1 MMIGFYNGISGVK
14 SQGFGIDVVANNISN
29 VNNVGF
35 KSSTPEFKSIFYQTL
50 AQGSTPVTSQIGLG
64 STSMAT
70 SLKFSQ
76 GSITST
82 DKVFDMAIEGDGF
95 FGVSVGNELY
105 FTRNGDFIRDA
116 NGDMVD
122 ASGRYLQGTM
132 ANLSPIGLSQNAQDK
147 LGAGTNGE
155 AFTVE
160 TGNSIKLGAVDT
172 QTKIHLPNILF
183 IPATATT
190 EVKFKGNLDSSLI
203 QDNVKLNL
211 NINPATK
218 EELNLTNDQINQ
230 TLDKAAQ
237 RLNINGDLNV
247 AEHKLDIGE
256 NQTVNLKITDK
267 DGKTL
272 EVSAKTDFD
281 GKFSLNNIDVK
292 DLNLDGDLSISASS
306 TTDQLNKD
314 AKTISLKGDLKDT
327 PEVLSINENQ
337 EVNIKITDI
346 DGKTVKAR
354 AIADK
359 DGKFELKDYDVSKL
373 NLEEELTIVA
383 EATIK
388 QEVPNTFSSTTD
400 VYNAD
405 GTKNTIKLEYKKQ
418 VPQTGDQT
426 IWNVTATMMSSKNE
440 VLSTSTGALTYNE
453 KGALT
458 SSTISQVGGVKL
470 NFGSFYTEGTP
481 NSGYDGMVT
490 SANKSV
496 MTNVTKDG
504 YAEGLLKEYSMNDN
518 GEIVAI
524 FDNGKMSSVAKVA
537 LYHFQNDQGLSKV
550 SENAYSATSNS
561 GEPIFYTNENGE
573 VIYGAKIKNN
583 ALEMSNVDLGTS
595 LTDLII
601 MQKAYDASAKSI
613 TTSDQMIQKAINMK
627 K

>member
-70 SLKFSQ
+70 SLQFSQ
-76 GSITST
+76 GNITST

-105 FTRNGDFIRDA
+105 FTRNGDFIIDS

-122 ASGRYLQGTM
+122 SSGRYLQGTM

-160 TGNSIKLGAVDT
+160 TGNSIKLGAVDA

-190 EVKFKGNLDSSLI
+190 EVKLKGNLDSSLI
-203 QDNVKLNL
+203 KDNVKLNL
-211 NINPATK
+211 NINPTTK
-218 EELNLTNDQINQ
+218 EELNLTNDQITQVINEANK
-230 TLDKAAQ
+230 T
-237 RLNINGDLNV
+237 LNINGDLNV
-247 AEHKLDIGE
+247 AEHKIDIGE
-256 NQTVNLKITDK
+256 NQIVNLKITDK
-267 DGKTL
+267 NGKVL
-272 EVSAKTDFD
+272 EVDTKTDKD

-292 DLNLDGDLSISASS
+292 DLNLDGDLNITANS
-306 TTDQLNKD
+306 TTEMLNKD

-337 EVNIKITDI
+337 EVTIKITDI
-346 DGKTVKAR
+346 DGKQVTVR
-354 AIADK
+354 ATADK
-359 DGKFELKDYDVSKL
+359 DGKFEIKNYDVSKL
-373 NLEEELTIVA
+373 NLDEELTIAA
-383 EATIK
+383 EAIVK
-388 QEVPNTFSSTTD
+388 QEVPNKFSSTTD
-400 VYNAD
+400 VYSAD
-405 GTKNTIKLEYKKQ
+405 GTKNIIKLEYEKQ
-418 VPQTGDQT
+418 IPQNADQT
-426 IWNVTATMMSSKNE
+426 IWNVTATMKSPKNE
-440 VLSTSTGALTYNE
+440 VLSTSTGALTYNN
-453 KGALT
+453 KGALV
-458 SSTISQVGGVKL
+458 SSTINEIGGVKL

-481 NSGYDGMVT
+481 NSGYDGLVT

-496 MTNVTKDG
+496 MTNVIKDG
-504 YAEGLLKEYSMNDN
+504 YAEGILKEYSMNDN
-518 GEIVAI
+518 GEIIAV

-550 SENAYSATSNS
+550 GENAYSATSNS
-561 GEPIFYTNENGE
+561 GRPIFFTDKNGE
-573 VIYGAKIKNN
+573 VIYGAKIQNRS
-583 ALEMSNVDLGTS
+583 LEMSNVDLGTS

>member
-70 SLKFSQ
+70 SLQFSQ
-76 GSITST
+76 GNITST

-105 FTRNGDFIRDA
+105 FTRNGDFIIDS

-122 ASGRYLQGTM
+122 SSGRYLQGTM

-160 TGNSIKLGAVDT
+160 TGNSINLGTVDA

-190 EVKFKGNLDSSLI
+190 EVKLKGNLDSSLI
-203 QDNVKLNL
+203 KDNVKLNL
-211 NINPATK
+211 NINPTTK
-218 EELNLTNDQINQ
+218 EELSLTNDQIIRDIDEANK
-230 TLDKAAQ
+230 T
-237 RLNINGDLNV
+237 LNINGDLNV
-247 AEHKLDIGE
+247 AEHKMDIGE

-267 DGKTL
+267 NGKVL
-272 EVSAKTDFD
+272 EVDTKTDKD

-292 DLNLDGDLSISASS
+292 DLNLDGDLNITANS
-306 TTDQLNKD
+306 TTEMLNKD

-337 EVNIKITDI
+337 EVTIKITDI
-346 DGKTVKAR
+346 DGKQVTAR
-354 AIADK
+354 ATADK
-359 DGKFELKDYDVSKL
+359 DGKFEIKNYDVSKL
-373 NLEEELTIVA
+373 NLDKELTIAA
-383 EATIK
+383 EAIVK
-388 QEVPNTFSSTTD
+388 QEVPNKFSSTTD

-405 GTKNTIKLEYKKQ
+405 GTKNIIKLEYEKQ
-418 VPQTGDQT
+418 IPQNADQT
-426 IWNVTATMMSSKNE
+426 IWNVTATMKSPKNE
-440 VLSTSTGALTYNE
+440 VLSTSTGTLTYNN
-453 KGALT
+453 KGALV
-458 SSTISQVGGVKL
+458 SSTINEIGGVKL

-481 NSGYDGMVT
+481 NSGYDGLVT

-496 MTNVTKDG
+496 MTNVIKDG
-504 YAEGLLKEYSMNDN
+504 FAEGILKEYSMNDN
-518 GEIVAI
+518 GEIIAV

-550 SENAYSATSNS
+550 GENAYSATSNS
-561 GEPIFYTNENGE
+561 GRPIFFTDKNGE
-573 VIYGAKIKNN
+573 VIYGAKIQNRS
-583 ALEMSNVDLGTS
+583 LEMSNVDLGTS

>member
-70 SLKFSQ
+70 SLQFSQ
-76 GSITST
+76 GNITST

-105 FTRNGDFIRDA
+105 FTRNGDFIIDS

-122 ASGRYLQGTM
+122 SSGRYLQGTM

-160 TGNSIKLGAVDT
+160 TGNSIKLEEVDA

-190 EVKFKGNLDSSLI
+190 EVKLKGNLDSSLI
-203 QDNVKLNL
+203 KDNVKLNL
-211 NINPATK
+211 NINPTTK
-218 EELNLTNDQINQ
+218 EELSLTNDQITQDIN
-230 TLDKAAQ
+230 KANKT
-237 RLNINGDLNV
+237 LNINGDLNV
-247 AEHKLDIGE
+247 AEHKIDIGE

-267 DGKTL
+267 NGKVL
-272 EVSAKTDFD
+272 EVDTKTDKD

-292 DLNLDGDLSISASS
+292 DLNLDGDLNITANS
-306 TTDQLNKD
+306 TTEMLNKD

-337 EVNIKITDI
+337 EVTIKITDI
-346 DGKTVKAR
+346 DGKQVTAR
-354 AIADK
+354 ATADK
-359 DGKFELKDYDVSKL
+359 DGKFEIKNYDVSKL
-373 NLEEELTIVA
+373 NLDEELTIAA
-383 EATIK
+383 EAIVK
-388 QEVPNTFSSTTD
+388 QEVPNKFSSTTD

-405 GTKNTIKLEYKKQ
+405 GTKNIIKLEYEKQ
-418 VPQTGDQT
+418 IPQNADQT
-426 IWNVTATMMSSKNE
+426 IWNVTATMKSPKNE
-440 VLSTSTGALTYNE
+440 VLSTSTGALTYNN
-453 KGALT
+453 KGALV
-458 SSTISQVGGVKL
+458 SSTINEIGGVKL

-481 NSGYDGMVT
+481 NSGYDGLVT

-496 MTNVTKDG
+496 MTNVIKDG
-504 YAEGLLKEYSMNDN
+504 FAEGILKEYSMNDN
-518 GEIVAI
+518 GEIIAV

-550 SENAYSATSNS
+550 GENAYSATSNS
-561 GEPIFYTNENGE
+561 GRPIFFTDKNGE
-573 VIYGAKIKNN
+573 VIYGAKIQNRS
-583 ALEMSNVDLGTS
+583 LEMSNVDLGTS

>member
-70 SLKFSQ
+70 SLQFSQ
-76 GSITST
+76 GNITST

-105 FTRNGDFIRDA
+105 FTRNGDFIIDS

-122 ASGRYLQGTM
+122 SSGRYLQGTM

-160 TGNSIKLGAVDT
+160 TGNSINLGAVDA

-190 EVKFKGNLDSSLI
+190 EVKLKGNLDSSLI
-203 QDNVKLNL
+203 KDNVKLNL
-211 NINPATK
+211 NINPTTK
-218 EELNLTNDQINQ
+218 EELNLTNDQITQ
-230 TLDKAAQ
+230 DIDKVNKT
-237 RLNINGDLNV
+237 LNINGDLNV
-247 AEHKLDIGE
+247 AEHKMDIGE

-267 DGKTL
+267 NGKVL
-272 EVSAKTDFD
+272 EVDTKTDKD

-292 DLNLDGDLSISASS
+292 DLNLDGDLNITANS
-306 TTDQLNKD
+306 TTEMLNKD

-337 EVNIKITDI
+337 EVTIKITDI
-346 DGKTVKAR
+346 DGKQVTAR
-354 AIADK
+354 ATADK
-359 DGKFELKDYDVSKL
+359 DGKFEIKNYDVSKL
-373 NLEEELTIVA
+373 NLDEELTIAA
-383 EATIK
+383 EAIVK
-388 QEVPNTFSSTTD
+388 QEVPNKFSSTTD

-405 GTKNTIKLEYKKQ
+405 GTKNIIKLEYEKQ
-418 VPQTGDQT
+418 IPQNADQT
-426 IWNVTATMMSSKNE
+426 IWNVTATMKSPKNE
-440 VLSTSTGALTYNE
+440 VLSTSTGALTYNN
-453 KGALT
+453 KGALV
-458 SSTISQVGGVKL
+458 SSTINEIGGVKL

-481 NSGYDGMVT
+481 NSGYDGLVT

-496 MTNVTKDG
+496 MTNVIKDG
-504 YAEGLLKEYSMNDN
+504 FAEGILKEYSMNDN
-518 GEIVAI
+518 GEIIAV

-550 SENAYSATSNS
+550 GENAYSATSNS
-561 GEPIFYTNENGE
+561 GRPIFFTDKNGE
-573 VIYGAKIKNN
+573 VIYGAKIQNRS
-583 ALEMSNVDLGTS
+583 LEMSNVDLGTS

>member
-70 SLKFSQ
+70 SLQFSQ
-76 GSITST
+76 GNITST

-105 FTRNGDFIRDA
+105 FTRNGDFIIDS

-122 ASGRYLQGTM
+122 SSGRYLQGTM

-160 TGNSIKLGAVDT
+160 TGNSINLGAVDA

-190 EVKFKGNLDSSLI
+190 EVKLKGNLDSSLI
-203 QDNVKLNL
+203 KDNVKLNL
-211 NINPATK
+211 NINPTTK
-218 EELNLTNDQINQ
+218 EELNLTNDQITQVIDEANK
-230 TLDKAAQ
+230 T
-237 RLNINGDLNV
+237 LNINGDLNV
-247 AEHKLDIGE
+247 AEHKMDIGE
-256 NQTVNLKITDK
+256 NQIVNLKITDK
-267 DGKTL
+267 NGKVL
-272 EVSAKTDFD
+272 EVDTKTDKD

-292 DLNLDGDLSISASS
+292 DLNLDGDLNITANS
-306 TTDQLNKD
+306 TTEMLNKD

-337 EVNIKITDI
+337 EVTIKITDI
-346 DGKTVKAR
+346 DGKQVTAR
-354 AIADK
+354 ATADK
-359 DGKFELKDYDVSKL
+359 DGKFEIKNYDVSKL
-373 NLEEELTIVA
+373 NLDEELTIAA
-383 EATIK
+383 EAIVK
-388 QEVPNTFSSTTD
+388 QEVPNKFSSTTD

-405 GTKNTIKLEYKKQ
+405 GTKNIIKLEYEKQ
-418 VPQTGDQT
+418 IPQNADQT
-426 IWNVTATMMSSKNE
+426 IWNVTATMKSPKNE
-440 VLSTSTGALTYNE
+440 VLSTSTGTLTYNN
-453 KGALT
+453 KGALV
-458 SSTISQVGGVKL
+458 SSTINEIGGVKL

-481 NSGYDGMVT
+481 NSGYDGLVT

-496 MTNVTKDG
+496 MTNVIKDG
-504 YAEGLLKEYSMNDN
+504 SAEGILKEYSMNDN
-518 GEIVAI
+518 GEIIAV

-550 SENAYSATSNS
+550 GENAYSATSNS
-561 GEPIFYTNENGE
+561 GRPIFFTDKNGE
-573 VIYGAKIKNN
+573 VIYGAKIQNRS
-583 ALEMSNVDLGTS
+583 LEMSNVDLGTS

>member
-70 SLKFSQ
+70 SLQFSQ
-76 GSITST
+76 GNITST

-105 FTRNGDFIRDA
+105 FTRNGDFIIDS

-122 ASGRYLQGTM
+122 SSGRYLQGTM

-160 TGNSIKLGAVDT
+160 TGNSINLGAVDA

-190 EVKFKGNLDSSLI
+190 EVKLKGNLDSSLI
-203 QDNVKLNL
+203 KDNVKLNL
-211 NINPATK
+211 NINPTTK
-218 EELNLTNDQINQ
+218 EELNLTNDQITQDINKENK
-230 TLDKAAQ
+230 T
-237 RLNINGDLNV
+237 LNINGDLNV
-247 AEHKLDIGE
+247 AEHKMDIGE

-267 DGKTL
+267 NGKVL
-272 EVSAKTDFD
+272 EVDTKTDKD

-292 DLNLDGDLSISASS
+292 DLNLDGDLNITANS
-306 TTDQLNKD
+306 TTEMLNKD

-337 EVNIKITDI
+337 EVTIKITDI
-346 DGKTVKAR
+346 DGKQVTAR
-354 AIADK
+354 ATADK
-359 DGKFELKDYDVSKL
+359 DGKFEIKNYDVSKL
-373 NLEEELTIVA
+373 NLDKELTIAA
-383 EATIK
+383 EAIVK
-388 QEVPNTFSSTTD
+388 QEVPNKFSSTTD

-405 GTKNTIKLEYKKQ
+405 GTKNIIKLEYEKQ
-418 VPQTGDQT
+418 IPQNADQT
-426 IWNVTATMMSSKNE
+426 IWNVTATMKSPKNE
-440 VLSTSTGALTYNE
+440 VLSTSAGTLTYNN
-453 KGALT
+453 KGALV
-458 SSTISQVGGVKL
+458 SSTINEIGGVKL

-481 NSGYDGMVT
+481 NSGYDGLVT

-496 MTNVTKDG
+496 MTNVIKDG
-504 YAEGLLKEYSMNDN
+504 YAEGILKEYSMNDN
-518 GEIVAI
+518 GEIIAV

-550 SENAYSATSNS
+550 GENAYSATSNS
-561 GEPIFYTNENGE
+561 GRPIFFTDKNGE
-573 VIYGAKIKNN
+573 VIYGAKIQNRS
-583 ALEMSNVDLGTS
+583 LEMSNVDLGTS

>member
-70 SLKFSQ
+70 SLQFSQ
-76 GSITST
+76 GNITST

-95 FGVSVGNELY
+95 FGISVGNELY
-105 FTRNGDFIRDA
+105 FTRNGDFIIDS

-122 ASGRYLQGTM
+122 SSGRYLQGTM

-160 TGNSIKLGAVDT
+160 TGNSIKLGAVDA

-190 EVKFKGNLDSSLI
+190 EVKLKGNLDSSLI
-203 QDNVKLNL
+203 KDNVKLNL
-211 NINPATK
+211 NINPTTK
-218 EELNLTNDQINQ
+218 EELNLTNDQITQVIDEAN
-230 TLDKAAQ
+230 KK
-237 RLNINGDLNV
+237 LNINGDLNV
-247 AEHKLDIGE
+247 AEHKMDIGE

-267 DGKTL
+267 NGKVL
-272 EVSAKTDFD
+272 EVDTKTDKD

-292 DLNLDGDLSISASS
+292 DLNLDGDLNITANS
-306 TTDQLNKD
+306 TTEMLNKD

-337 EVNIKITDI
+337 EVTIKITDI
-346 DGKTVKAR
+346 DGKQVTAR
-354 AIADK
+354 ATADK
-359 DGKFELKDYDVSKL
+359 DGKFEIKNYDVSKL
-373 NLEEELTIVA
+373 NLDKELTIAA
-383 EATIK
+383 EAIVK
-388 QEVPNTFSSTTD
+388 QEVPNKFSSTTD

-405 GTKNTIKLEYKKQ
+405 GTKNIIKLEYEKQ
-418 VPQTGDQT
+418 IPQNADQT
-426 IWNVTATMMSSKNE
+426 IWNVTATMKSPKNE
-440 VLSTSTGALTYNE
+440 VLSTSTGALTYNN
-453 KGALT
+453 KGALV
-458 SSTISQVGGVKL
+458 SSTINEIGGVKL

-481 NSGYDGMVT
+481 NSGYDGLVT

-496 MTNVTKDG
+496 MTNVIKDG
-504 YAEGLLKEYSMNDN
+504 FAEGILKEYSMNDN
-518 GEIVAI
+518 GEIIAV

-550 SENAYSATSNS
+550 GENAYSATSNS
-561 GEPIFYTNENGE
+561 GRPIFFTDKNGE
-573 VIYGAKIKNN
+573 VIYGAKIQNRS
-583 ALEMSNVDLGTS
+583 LEMSNVDLGTS

>member
-70 SLKFSQ
+70 SLQFSQ

-105 FTRNGDFIRDA
+105 FTRNGDFIIDS

-122 ASGRYLQGTM
+122 SSGRYLQGTM

-160 TGNSIKLGAVDT
+160 TGNSINLGAVDA

-190 EVKFKGNLDSSLI
+190 EVKLKGNLDSSLI
-203 QDNVKLNL
+203 KDNVKLNL
-211 NINPATK
+211 NINPTTK
-218 EELNLTNDQINQ
+218 EELNLTNDQITQDINKENK
-230 TLDKAAQ
+230 T
-237 RLNINGDLNV
+237 LNINGDLNV
-247 AEHKLDIGE
+247 AEHKMDIGE
-256 NQTVNLKITDK
+256 NQIVNLKITDK
-267 DGKTL
+267 NGKVL
-272 EVSAKTDFD
+272 EVDTKTDKD

-292 DLNLDGDLSISASS
+292 DLNLDGDLNITANS
-306 TTDQLNKD
+306 TTEMLNKD

-337 EVNIKITDI
+337 EVTIKITDI
-346 DGKTVKAR
+346 DGKQVTAR
-354 AIADK
+354 ATADK
-359 DGKFELKDYDVSKL
+359 DGKFEIKNYDVSKL
-373 NLEEELTIVA
+373 NLDEELTIAA
-383 EATIK
+383 EAIVK
-388 QEVPNTFSSTTD
+388 QEVPNKFSSTTD

-405 GTKNTIKLEYKKQ
+405 GTKNIIKLEYEKQ
-418 VPQTGDQT
+418 IPQNADQT
-426 IWNVTATMMSSKNE
+426 IWNVTATMKSPKNE
-440 VLSTSTGALTYNE
+440 VLSTSTGTLTYNN
-453 KGALT
+453 KGALV
-458 SSTISQVGGVKL
+458 SSTINEIGGVKL

-481 NSGYDGMVT
+481 NSGYDGLVT

-496 MTNVTKDG
+496 MTNVIKDG
-504 YAEGLLKEYSMNDN
+504 YAEGILKEYSMNDN
-518 GEIVAI
+518 GEIIAV

-550 SENAYSATSNS
+550 GENAYSATSNS
-561 GEPIFYTNENGE
+561 GRPIFFTDKNGE
-573 VIYGAKIKNN
+573 VIYGAKIQNKS
-583 ALEMSNVDLGTS
+583 LEMSNVDLGTS

>member
-70 SLKFSQ
+70 SLQFSQ
-76 GSITST
+76 GNITST

-105 FTRNGDFIRDA
+105 FTRNGDFIIDS

-122 ASGRYLQGTM
+122 SSGRYLQGTM

-160 TGNSIKLGAVDT
+160 TGNSINLGAVDA

-190 EVKFKGNLDSSLI
+190 EVKLKGNLDSSLI
-203 QDNVKLNL
+203 KDNVKLNL
-211 NINPATK
+211 NINPTTK
-218 EELNLTNDQINQ
+218 EELNLTNDQITQDINKENK
-230 TLDKAAQ
+230 T
-237 RLNINGDLNV
+237 LNINGDLNV
-247 AEHKLDIGE
+247 AEHKMDIGE
-256 NQTVNLKITDK
+256 NQIVNLKITDK
-267 DGKTL
+267 NGKVL
-272 EVSAKTDFD
+272 EVDTKTDKD

-292 DLNLDGDLSISASS
+292 DLNLDGDLNITANS
-306 TTDQLNKD
+306 TTEMLNKD

-337 EVNIKITDI
+337 EVTIKITDI
-346 DGKTVKAR
+346 DGKQVTAR
-354 AIADK
+354 ATADK
-359 DGKFELKDYDVSKL
+359 DGKFEIKNYDVSKL
-373 NLEEELTIVA
+373 NLDEELTIAA
-383 EATIK
+383 EAIVK
-388 QEVPNTFSSTTD
+388 QEVPNKFSSTTD

-405 GTKNTIKLEYKKQ
+405 GTKNIIKLEYEKQ
-418 VPQTGDQT
+418 IPQNADQT
-426 IWNVTATMMSSKNE
+426 IWNVTATMKSPKNE
-440 VLSTSTGALTYNE
+440 VLSTSTGTLTYNN
-453 KGALT
+453 KGALV
-458 SSTISQVGGVKL
+458 SSTINEIGGVKL

-481 NSGYDGMVT
+481 NSGYDGLVT

-496 MTNVTKDG
+496 MTNVIKDG
-504 YAEGLLKEYSMNDN
+504 SAEGILKEYSMNDN
-518 GEIVAI
+518 GEIIAV

-550 SENAYSATSNS
+550 GENAYSATSNS
-561 GEPIFYTNENGE
+561 GRPIFFTDKNGE
-573 VIYGAKIKNN
+573 VIYGAKIQNRS
-583 ALEMSNVDLGTS
+583 LEMSNVDLGTS